1 MISADL
7 EKVKQ
12 SWVCFVPERMKLKIF
27 SEKSNGKVV
36 LYCCQENH
44 LDVEL
49 ASNKSLLSLVG
60 IVKKQDYIRLLS
72 AF

>member
-12 SWVCFVPERMKLKIF
+12 SWACFVPERKSKLKII

-36 LYCCQENH
+36 LCCYH

-60 IVKKQDYIRLLS
+60 IVEKTGLN
-72 AF
+72 